1 MPLQIIVKTLPPNHW
16 WILPPNPCFSPQM
29 GRYEQSEWGWKERE
43 KREELRDDRAWY
55 LIARESGAGPV
66 AFSHFRF
73 DVECG
78 DEVLYW

>member
-1 MPLQIIVKTLPPNHW
+1 MAFLQGPALIAPLL
-16 WILPPNPCFSPQM
+16 
-29 GRYEQSEWGWKERE
+29 RYEQSEWGWKDRE
-43 KREELRDDRAWY
+43 KREEMTDDRAWY
-55 LIARESGAGPV
+55 LIAWENSSVPV

>member
-1 MPLQIIVKTLPPNHW
+1 MADQRGALFPAS
-16 WILPPNPCFSPQM
+16 FSPIFSVLTAPKFL
-29 GRYEQSEWGWKERE
+29 RYEQSEWGWKDRE
-43 KREELRDDRAWY
+43 KREEMTDDRAWY
-55 LIARESGAGPV
+55 LIAWENSSVPV

>member
-1 MPLQIIVKTLPPNHW
+1 
-16 WILPPNPCFSPQM
+16 M

-78 DEVLYW
+78 DEVLYWWVSPKWGKKTQKRVSPTL